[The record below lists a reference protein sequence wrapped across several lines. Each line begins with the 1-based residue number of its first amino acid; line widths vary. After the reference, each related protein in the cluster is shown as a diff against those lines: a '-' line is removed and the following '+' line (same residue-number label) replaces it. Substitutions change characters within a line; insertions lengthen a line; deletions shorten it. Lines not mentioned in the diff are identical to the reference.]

1 MTKRLLATNSLI
13 GVPSALVP
21 QAIVNGAAANG
32 PAIDLDAAR
41 QARGQ
46 EGARFREDVALDFAA
61 FDSSIARIQFL
72 LASNERERD
81 RYAAEKVKIL
91 EASETVR
98 DSTVQL
104 HTQLQEARR
113 TLDVRKKWDE
123 LTEKITSNR
132 MLRPREDQEASLE
145 RLQAEIAELERE
157 SYEYADTW
165 AERRD
170 QFGRIIKE
178 GMELRR
184 LIRDEKEEVERREGM
199 ADGDDGEEGEV
210 GLAEVARARSS
221 AATPK
226 PADAAG
232 GTTPL
237 DPGLGSFLG
246 VSAAPS
252 PSVPELRL
260 PADLSPPGSKTPR
273 SENRPSAEDDEIE
286 EGEDTTM
293 EEQGEIVEDED
304 HHHHDYSLRVGAG
317 NMSQQGSVYMSVTSD
332 ASPEQD
338 GQSKGL
344 QGQSDEAM
352 ADGEVNGTG
361 PAEQMDTS

>member
-21 QAIVNGAAANG
+21 QAIVNGTAANKPSSG
-32 PAIDLDAAR
+32 LDAAR
-41 QARGQ
+41 PARGQ

-72 LASNERERD
+72 LDSNERERE
-81 RYAAEKVKIL
+81 RYAAERVKIL
-91 EASETVR
+91 EASHAVR
-98 DSTVQL
+98 DSSVQL

-199 ADGDDGEEGEV
+199 ADDDEGEEGEV
-210 GLAEVARARSS
+210 GLADAARIRSS
-221 AATPK
+221 AATPR
-226 PADAAG
+226 PPDAAG

-237 DPGLGSFLG
+237 DPGLGGFRG
-246 VSAAPS
+246 ASAAPS

-260 PADLSPPGSKTPR
+260 PSDLSPPGSKTPR

-286 EGEDTTM
+286 EGEDTMM

-304 HHHHDYSLRVGAG
+304 HHQHDYGLRADA
-317 NMSQQGSVYMSVTSD
+317 STTSRQGSVYMSVTSD
-332 ASPEQD
+332 ASFERD
-338 GQSKGL
+338 DQSNGR
-344 QGQSDEAM
+344 QGHPDEVM
-352 ADGEVNGTG
+352 ADKDVSGTG
-361 PAEQMDTS
+361 PGEQMDTS